1 MSHTPFELSTELAE
15 AILARVDAIAKEH
28 HCPTISWGL
37 TYVSDLRPQDASP
50 SRTVVLREPNAPDE
64 RMSLTMHGAA
74 VEHDDGFQPTSSS
87 VYRIASMT
95 KSFTAATVLS
105 LRDEG
110 VLSLDDPIGRHAPEL
125 ADLRALTDDAAPIRI
140 RHLLTMTAGFVTDN
154 PWGDRHLDI
163 DDDGMDAIVRDGV
176 VFSGPTG
183 SAFDYSNL
191 GFGLLGR
198 VVKRATGRRV
208 QDLITERFLEPLGLD
223 RTTWVQPEHDDW
235 ARPYRWRDGAW
246 IPEGSEPL
254 GDGEIAPMGGLWSTV
269 DDVLHWVTFL
279 SEAFPAR
286 DGADDGPLSRASR
299 RELQEMHRFTSTM
312 PLPGRTAVNGYGYGL
327 RVRNCNRMGRVVGH
341 SGGLP
346 GYGSHMR
353 WAVERGIAI
362 VALSN
367 VTYAPMAEL
376 TQELFELILEHG
388 AFPTPL
394 PLAAPLVHE
403 YAGRLVALLG
413 DWDDAVADALFADNV
428 GPDEPYDRLR
438 AQAERWR
445 AECGGSFD
453 VDHVVATT
461 AAAGRIFL
469 RRPEGDPFEIQFK
482 LSPAGPPRIQ
492 KYAELDDT

>member
-1 MSHTPFELSTELAE
+1 MSHTPFELSTELVE
-15 AILARVDAIAKEH
+15 AIVAQVGATATEN
-28 HCPTISWGL
+28 HCPSIAWGL
-37 TYVSDLRPQDASP
+37 ACDGVVMTSGT
-50 SRTVVLREPNAPDE
+50 TVV
-64 RMSLTMHGAA
+64 
-74 VEHDDGFQPTSSS
+74 HDDGFHPTSES

-110 VLSLDDPIGRHAPEL
+110 VLSLDDEISRHAPEL
-125 ADLRALTDDAAPIRI
+125 AAVRSPLDDAAPIRI

-163 DDDGMDAIVRDGV
+163 DHDGMDAIVRDGI

-191 GFGLLGR
+191 GYGLIGR
-198 VVKRATGRRV
+198 VVERATGRRV
-208 QDLITERFLEPLGLD
+208 QDLITERFLEPLDLA
-223 RTTWVQPEHDDW
+223 RTTWVQPGHDDW

-246 IPEGSEPL
+246 APEGSDPL

-269 DDVLHWVTFL
+269 DDVLRWVTFL
-279 SEAFPAR
+279 SEAFPSR
-286 DGADDGPLSRASR
+286 DGADEGPLSRASR
-299 RELQEMHRFTSTM
+299 RELQEMHRYTGTLQ
-312 PLPGRTAVNGYGYGL
+312 LPGRSAANGYGYGL
-327 RVRNCNRMGRVVGH
+327 RIRNCNRMGRVIGH

-353 WAVERGIAI
+353 WAVERGLAM

-367 VTYAPMAEL
+367 VTYAPMGEL
-376 TQELFELILEHG
+376 TQDVFELILEHG

-394 PLAAPLVHE
+394 PKEAPLVHDS
-403 YAGRLVALLG
+403 ARRLVALLA
-413 DWDDAVADALFADNV
+413 DWDDVVADELFADNV
-428 GPDEPYDRLR
+428 APDEPY
-438 AQAERWR
+438 ERRR
-445 AECGGSFD
+445 AEAQQWLAACGGSFEID
-453 VDHVVATT
+453 RIVATT
-461 AAAGRIFL
+461 EAAGRIFL

-492 KYAELDDT
+492 KYAEIDDT